1 MQRSRCE
8 KIDTI
13 IFPATITMVVETR
26 VCGRLANFNLHSLIV
41 QCQIDDVPGSAQ
53 MRRPLANE
61 VGMDFLQEFLEV
73 WTLLQR
79 RVEVD
84 IHQRACCPICFR
96 GHSPTNLVGDLVTR
110 EEKDN
115 PTQRLANLLLISG
128 RFNHDMFPFSEEGCL
143 RPFHRRD
150 YTRFVSLSTPQ
161 DTKSIRNQSRCAS
174 RGYITIWQPEHI
186 AIWSTLPIGTTRQ
199 VSDKAV
205 HTPVTGKHPNLA
217 DSIRRMRRW

>member
-8 KIDTI
+8 KIDTL

-26 VCGRLANFNLHSLIV
+26 VGGRLANFNLHSLIV

-53 MRRPLANE
+53 MRQPLANE
-61 VGMDFLQEFLEV
+61 VGMDFLEEFQEV

-79 RVEVD
+79 RVDVD

-110 EEKDN
+110 EERDN

-174 RGYITIWQPEHI
+174 RGSI
-186 AIWSTLPIGTTRQ
+186 A
-199 VSDKAV
+199 SDYPVASYARKGRPAGGCQKASR
-205 HTPVTGKHPNLA
+205 A
-217 DSIRRMRRW
+217 R